1 MKRGLIVGRF
11 QPYHLGH
18 HNAIKNILKEVNDLV
33 VVIGSTMESYLEE
46 DPFTAGE
53 RIEMVARALKAE
65 GIFDKCFIIP
75 VPNVDEYALWT
86 GRIKSFCPDFGVV
99 YSNNPLV
106 KKLFEADGMEVKR
119 MVSNN
124 KDIDSVNI
132 RNAMMNGKE
141 WKRLVPNEVADY
153 LDELGAVERLKAII
167 EEEKKQ

>member
-18 HNAIKNILKEVNDLV
+18 HNAIKNILKEVDE
-33 VVIGSTMESYLEE
+33 VVIVVGSTMESYLEE

-53 RIEMVARALKAE
+53 RVEMISRALKAE
-65 GIFDKCFIIP
+65 GIFEKCFIIP

-86 GRIKSFCPDFGVV
+86 GRIRSYTPNFDVV

-106 KKLFEADGMEVKR
+106 KKLFEADGVEVRK
-119 MVSNN
+119 MVSNRRE
-124 KDIDSVNI
+124 IDSVKI
-132 RNAMMNGKE
+132 RKAMMNGTE
-141 WKRLVPNEVADY
+141 WKQLVPKEVADY
-153 LDELGAVERLKAII
+153 LNKLGAVERLKAII